1 MGVGSGVW
9 VTRFLIRRTFK
20 RSKSRYRQPF
30 QRSGNFLWSRW
41 TFKIEWEHSQKIK
54 VRFLGLGEAFI
65 FVGAFYFSD
74 DLFLI
79 FYFSRPLFK
88 IKIRIFRFRRA
99 LFPLFSIDHSQK
111 TSAIKK
117 KDHDHSQK
125 LRKISR
131 SHSLSKNTPLF
142 TPTLYHDQ
150 AQAPC
155 RI

>member
-1 MGVGSGVW
+1 MKRWCGWEWGLGG
-9 VTRFLIRRTFK
+9 FLIRRTFK

-30 QRSGNFLWSRW
+30 QRSGNFLWSRR
-41 TFKIEWEHSQKIK
+41 TFKINWNRSQKIK

-65 FVGAFYFSD
+65 FVCAFYFSD
-74 DLFLI
+74 DLSLI

-99 LFPLFSIDHSQK
+99 LFPLFLIDHSQK

-117 KDHDHSQK
+117 KPQ
-125 LRKISR
+125 R
-131 SHSLSKNTPLF
+131 SLSLSKNTPLH
-142 TPTLYHDQ
+142 YHSLSKDQ